1 MLKTWHTRV
10 CRKIPQRLPS
20 GRLCLITPYHDVHIC
35 MRTDGHSITT
45 PSTGSVMVKF
55 ELNFLR
61 EEVVPGRTVTKPRSG
76 PKFPKISVLFC
87 VSSCAALFQCDS
99 RIFDREYRAL
109 LTFGGGCLR
118 LWDHP
123 VKSLFRGS
131 SFSEVLHLP
140 QKFAVSPSMSLS
152 ICVRCVGERKRTGKS
167 KGVEGSERE
176 FRN

>member
-1 MLKTWHTRV
+1 MFRIV
-10 CRKIPQRLPS
+10 AERFRS
-20 GRLCLITPYHDVHIC
+20 GCLTADCVSSHHHDVHIC

-76 PKFPKISVLFC
+76 PKFQKFPSSC

-123 VKSLFRGS
+123 VKALFRGS

-152 ICVRCVGERKRTGKS
+152 ICVRCVGERKRAGKS